1 MSHSNPMHRDREPPA
16 RTPKRPVWPFPVQ
29 PLAYPIA
36 PPPERPVR
44 PTKPD
49 HASMPDAPF

>member
-1 MSHSNPMHRDREPPA
+1 MSRSNPLHREPPA

-29 PLAYPIA
+29 PLAYPLA
-36 PPPERPVR
+36 PPIERPVR
-44 PTKPD
+44 LPKPD

>member
-1 MSHSNPMHRDREPPA
+1 MSASNPMHREPPA

-29 PLAYPIA
+29 PLTYPLA
-36 PPPERPVR
+36 PPIER